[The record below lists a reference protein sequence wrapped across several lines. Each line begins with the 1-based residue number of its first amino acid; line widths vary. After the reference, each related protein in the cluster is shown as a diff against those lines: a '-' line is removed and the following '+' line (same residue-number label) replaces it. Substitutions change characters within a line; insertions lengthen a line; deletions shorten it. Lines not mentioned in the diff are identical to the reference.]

1 MIVENAF
8 DVEAPVDRVWTVLR
22 DVPRVAAC
30 IPGAKVTEIVDDRT
44 YKADVVVKAG
54 PVTVQYRATIVVD
67 TIDDQAHEAVL
78 RVDAREKSGRGGVK
92 ATVTSTARGEGV
104 TTHVD
109 LRTDAQISGIVATVG
124 GRLIE
129 GIANSTVAAFAANL
143 GREVTAAESA

>member
-8 DVEAPVDRVWTVLR
+8 DVAAPIERAWPVLR

-44 YKADVVVKAG
+44 YRADVVVKAG
-54 PVTVQYRATIVVD
+54 PVTVQYRATIVVES
-67 TIDDQAHEAVL
+67 IDDAAHRAVL
-78 RVDAREKSGRGGVK
+78 RVDARERSGRGGVK
-92 ATVTSTARGEGV
+92 ATVTSTARADGDA
-104 TTHVD
+104 THVD

-129 GIANSTVAAFAANL
+129 GIANATVATFAANL
-143 GREVTAAESA
+143 GRDVLGNS

>member
-8 DVEAPVDRVWTVLR
+8 DVAAPLDAVWPVLK

-30 IPGAKVTEIVDDRT
+30 IPGAKLTDVVDDRT
-44 YKADVVVKAG
+44 YRADVVVKAG
-54 PVTVQYRATIVVD
+54 PVNVQYRATIVVD
-67 TIDDQAHEAVL
+67 AIDEAAHQAVL

-92 ATVTSTARGEGV
+92 ATVTSTASAHDGG
-104 TTHVD
+104 THVA

-129 GIANSTVAAFAANL
+129 GIASRTVAAFAENL
-143 GREVTAAESA
+143 SRDVLGTS